1 MTKAQTVTCSGDLPN
16 LATNDLRIL
25 LRIREEDGLT
35 EIGMKLSDTEM
46 REFRKL
52 VAPFQAQMRSLRD
65 TGTKWRR
72 PGSLE
77 EVVRRGHLKQ
87 VQEALE
93 IADEMTMPVQSW
105 DDYEEITAVGDL
117 FYKAEWNGISV
128 DANAPGIT
136 SYFTSTFSKHVT
148 DNKIYPQIDVI
159 PKAKTGRMG
168 IRGGYN
174 VMSWPHGCRQALVA
188 STGKVL
194 GAIDVVAM
202 DVTSLMVLNGDFRA
216 AVGDTDDHYTAMM
229 SAVFGSRGNESAR
242 KIVKS
247 CFLPMTYGASNDVVA
262 ETLNC
267 SLSTVVALRQAFSP
281 LLNMLPIGPDL
292 ARLVQETSSMAF
304 RAGLAELAGFTDR
317 FKALFPIHDELV
329 LEVNQDSATD
339 DIMKVAEII
348 ERGAM
353 KRTGI
358 RYKTKPKFGK
368 NYGEMNE
375 V

>member
-1 MTKAQTVTCSGDLPN
+1 MKKVQTVTCSGDLPN

-25 LRIREEDGLT
+25 LRVREEDGLT
-35 EIGMKLSDTEM
+35 EIGMRLHDVEM

-72 PGSLE
+72 SGSLE
-77 EVVRRGHLKQ
+77 DIVRRGHLKL

-93 IADEMTMPVQSW
+93 MADDVTMPVQSW

-128 DANAPGIT
+128 DASVPGLT
-136 SYFTSTFSKHVT
+136 SYFTSTFSKHVI
-148 DNKIYPQIDVI
+148 DNRIYPQIDVI
-159 PKAKTGRMG
+159 PKDRTGRMG

-174 VMSWPHGCRQALVA
+174 VMSWPHGCRHALVA
-188 STGKVL
+188 GTGKVL

-202 DVTSLMVLNGDFRA
+202 DVTSLMVLNKDFRA
-216 AVGDTDDHYTAMM
+216 AVGDTDDHYAAMA
-229 SAVFGSRGNESAR
+229 SAVFGSQSNESAR

-267 SLSTVVALRQAFSP
+267 SLSTVVMLRQAFSP

-304 RAGLAELAGFTDR
+304 RAGLAGLAPFTDK

-339 DIMKVAEII
+339 DIVNVAELI
-348 ERGAM
+348 EQGAM
-353 KRTGI
+353 KRTGV
-358 RYKTKPKFGK
+358 RYKTKQKFGK

-375 V
+375 I